1 VGFVFIHSLN
11 ELVVRV
17 LASAFHRSSSK
28 YISLSPIPL
37 CLAWAVRSNA
47 PRCATPSSSCGS
59 SENGNRYSRSVGP
72 IEECAS
78 SSLPCSR
85 GRRLSLLIPSF
96 VYQLL
101 RRSRQ
106 YWYHFIDS
114 AGWQK
119 NSISICSNSR
129 DRKVKF
135 RGLIS
140 LRNALP
146 TCAIPNGS
154 FSRVL

>member
-1 VGFVFIHSLN
+1 MPS
-11 ELVVRV
+11 V
-17 LASAFHRSSSK
+17 LYHF
-28 YISLSPIPL
+28 
-37 CLAWAVRSNA
+37 
-47 PRCATPSSSCGS
+47 
-59 SENGNRYSRSVGP
+59 
-72 IEECAS
+72 
-78 SSLPCSR
+78 
-85 GRRLSLLIPSF
+85 
-96 VYQLL
+96 L

-106 YWYHFIDS
+106 YSYHFIDS

-154 FSRVL
+154 LTRDESSTFLKLAKMPCAVSGRR